1 MERKTPSKEN
11 SIQKRGF
18 MHHKNIK
25 LIVRKQLKKQY
36 PNWNR
41 LGRTTKKEIVRKV
54 LAEAVSGYDFREDV
68 VNQRL

>member
-1 MERKTPSKEN
+1 
-11 SIQKRGF
+11 

-41 LGRTTKKEIVRKV
+41 LRRKTKKEIVQKV
-54 LAEAVSGYDFREDV
+54 LAEAVSDYDFSGTV
-68 VNQRL
+68 VAEPEELLSIEQ

>member
-1 MERKTPSKEN
+1 MERKTPTKEN
-11 SIQKRGF
+11 SIQKRGS

-41 LGRTTKKEIVRKV
+41 LSRKTKKEIVRKV
-54 LAEAVSGYDFREDV
+54 LAEAVSDYDFSGDV
-68 VNQRL
+68 ISQR